1 MSSNEQPLQETPKVD
16 ETANAANVAPVEQS
30 AAPAPAPAPKK
41 KKKSVLAATKDLH
54 KTSVSDE
61 TMIRFDDVTKT
72 YHLYKNDKGR
82 FFGMFGFRPKR
93 YYMGSVNA
101 NEHLSFEIKKGEAVA
116 FLGHNGAGK
125 STALKMIT
133 GVTHQ
138 TSGTVE
144 VNGRVSALL
153 ELKAGFDSQLTGR
166 ENIALRGQILGIDK
180 DELAELEPKIIEFA
194 DLGMYID
201 QPMRSYSSGMKSR
214 LGFAF
219 AVSTDPEILVVDEA
233 LAVGDRAFKRK
244 CLKRIR
250 QIMMDENVTVL
261 FVTHASA
268 TAQEFCS
275 RGIVLDKGSK
285 VFEGTI
291 EDATEYYEANY

>member
-1 MSSNEQPLQETPKVD
+1 MSSSDFASNAELVGGQVVEDAVNEPVVASDPKPTP
-16 ETANAANVAPVEQS
+16 P
-30 AAPAPAPAPKK
+30 PRK

-61 TMIRFDDVTKT
+61 VMIRFNDVTKR
-72 YHLYKNDKGR
+72 YHLYKNDRGR
-82 FFGMFGFRPKR
+82 FLGMFGIRPKR
-93 YYMGSVNA
+93 LYMGTVEA
-101 NEHLSFEIKKGEAVA
+101 NRHLSFEIKRGEAVA

-138 TSGTVE
+138 TSGTIE

-153 ELKAGFDSQLTGR
+153 ELKAGFDNQLTGR
-166 ENIALRGQILGIDK
+166 ENIELRGQIMGIDSEEMK
-180 DELAELEPKIIEFA
+180 ELAPQIIEFA

-201 QPMRSYSSGMKSR
+201 QPMRSYSSGMRSR

-275 RGIVLDKGSK
+275 RGIVLAKGAK
-285 VFEGTI
+285 VYEGAI
-291 EDATEYYEANY
+291 EDATKYYEENF

>member
-1 MSSNEQPLQETPKVD
+1 MSSNENNEPSYAGAFEEELAKLDQE
-16 ETANAANVAPVEQS
+16 PVKK
-30 AAPAPAPAPKK
+30 PAPDPKK
-41 KKKSVLAATKDLH
+41 KTGFQKARDKH
-54 KTSVSDE
+54 KANISDE
-61 TMIRFDDVTKT
+61 VMIRFDDVTKT
-72 YHLYKNDKGR
+72 YHLYRSDRGR
-82 FFGMFGFRPKR
+82 FFGMFGIRPKR
-93 YYMGSVNA
+93 WYMGAVNA
-101 NEHLSFEIKKGEAVA
+101 NDHLSFEIKKGEAVA

-133 GVTHQ
+133 GVTYP

-153 ELKAGFDSQLTGR
+153 ELRAGFDSQLTGR
-166 ENIALRGQILGIDK
+166 ENIKLRGQILGIP
-180 DELAELEPKIIEFA
+180 DEELKELEPGIIEFA
-194 DLGMYID
+194 DLGVYID

-219 AVSTDPEILVVDEA
+219 AVSTQPEILVVDEA

-244 CLKRIR
+244 CLKRLK

-261 FVTHASA
+261 FVTHQSS
-268 TAQEFCS
+268 TAQKICS
-275 RGIVLDKGSK
+275 RGIVLDRGAK

-291 EDATEYYEANY
+291 EDATEYYEARY